1 MGFERVALPRG
12 VLQRAALLFIS
23 LFRSRDSEDSM
34 ARSKSKQK
42 VKRHRHKLRR
52 DRALARKKA
61 AKATKS

>member
-1 MGFERVALPRG
+1 MALANA
-12 VLQRAALLFIS
+12 LQRSALLCIN

-52 DRALARKKA
+52 NRALARKKA
-61 AKATKS
+61 AKAAKD